1 MVRRTK
7 QNVDKTVN
15 PRSHSGFQFQYCK
28 KLALSDLKFSMHE
41 TVQFRKI
48 TNYFLLTLVWWN
60 TLPPDS
66 RSCIHIAS
74 IFTFSHKW
82 QLRFPGPQAC
92 KLLYSSIVWTPRN
105 TIPIKCASLLMRLH
119 RIVRPDQ
126 FGTRRNFRW
135 ASHPVQNCHLSITW

>member
-7 QNVDKTVN
+7 QNIDKTLN
-15 PRSHSGFQFQYCK
+15 PRYHSGFQFQHCK
-28 KLALSDLKFSMHE
+28 KLALSDLKSSMHE

-48 TNYFLLTLVWWN
+48 TNYFLWHWFSEIRYLLTLV
-60 TLPPDS
+60 LVF
-66 RSCIHIAS
+66 ILHQY
-74 IFTFSHKW
+74 FTFSHKW
-82 QLRFPGPQAC
+82 QLGFPGSQAC

-105 TIPIKCASLLMRLH
+105 TIPIKCASLLMKLH